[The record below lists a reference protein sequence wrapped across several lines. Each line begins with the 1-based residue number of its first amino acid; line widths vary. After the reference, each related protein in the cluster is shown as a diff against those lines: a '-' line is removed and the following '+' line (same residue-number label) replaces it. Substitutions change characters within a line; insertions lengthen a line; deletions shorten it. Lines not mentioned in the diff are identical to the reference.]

1 MISDY
6 LVGKMM
12 GLLKNDDSDDSEK
25 WLYIYIYIDN
35 ILIILYWQWYIYI
48 YGDWA
53 AIKTDVYSDI

>member
-12 GLLKNDDSDDSEK
+12 GLLNSDDSGDSEK
-25 WLYIYIYIDN
+25 WIYIYI
-35 ILIILYWQWYIYI
+35 LILYWHWYIYI
-48 YGDWA
+48 YSDWA

>member
-12 GLLKNDDSDDSEK
+12 GLLNSDDSGDSEK
-25 WLYIYIYIDN
+25 WIYIYIYIDN
-35 ILIILYWQWYIYI
+35 ILIILYWHWYIYS
-48 YGDWA
+48 DWA

>member
-12 GLLKNDDSDDSEK
+12 GLLNSDDSGDSEK
-25 WLYIYIYIDN
+25 WIYIYIYS
-35 ILIILYWQWYIYI
+35 
-48 YGDWA
+48 DWA